1 MPKWSA
7 NLLRLATSSDETH
20 RRFAN
25 MVPPQEPSSSSPS
38 RSFSYIC
45 GLKNEGA
52 DRPLN
57 PHPVTLDTVSHA
69 MPGKYVIEYSVTD
82 AAGNTNVCATAEN
95 TDNKCMR
102 TVVVTDTLKPVIS
115 LHLSGKKISPHSAMI
130 SDSMTFKRGK
140 EMPHSAFAM
149 DVDGGDWQKE
159 RLMAEQEGGHSAWL
173 LAAIASA
180 VAGVAL
186 LAHSQ
191 RQQRAIVVEV

>member
-1 MPKWSA
+1 MENPA
-7 NLLRLATSSDETH
+7 NY
-20 RRFAN
+20 N
-25 MVPPQEPSSSSPS
+25 MEDKPSSVPASNPQLEN
-38 RSFSYIC
+38 SY
-45 GLKNEGA
+45 
-52 DRPLN
+52 
-57 PHPVTLDTVSHA
+57 S
-69 MPGKYVIEYSVTD
+69 
-82 AAGNTNVCATAEN
+82 AGIDEETQ
-95 TDNKCMR
+95 
-102 TVVVTDTLKPVIS
+102 
-115 LHLSGKKISPHSAMI
+115 SAMI

>member
-102 TVVVTDTLKPVIS
+102 TVVVTDPSSQSFRSTSVARRSAHTRLRSWREVWRTLQITTWRTSPRQYRHQI
-115 LHLSGKKISPHSAMI
+115 LSSRTLTPLALTRRHS
-130 SDSMTFKRGK
+130 
-140 EMPHSAFAM
+140 
-149 DVDGGDWQKE
+149 
-159 RLMAEQEGGHSAWL
+159 
-173 LAAIASA
+173 
-180 VAGVAL
+180 
-186 LAHSQ
+186 
-191 RQQRAIVVEV
+191 RQ